1 VRILITGT
9 ADECEEAADRIAR
22 VLDVRSIRP
31 ATLRDDG
38 KYQVKIDARLREV
51 KRGT

>member
-1 VRILITGT
+1 VRILIIGT

-51 KRGT
+51 KRG